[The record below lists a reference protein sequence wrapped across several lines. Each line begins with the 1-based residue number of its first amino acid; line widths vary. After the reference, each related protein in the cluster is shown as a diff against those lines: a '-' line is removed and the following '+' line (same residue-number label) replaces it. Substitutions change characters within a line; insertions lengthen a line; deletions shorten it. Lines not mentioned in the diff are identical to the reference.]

1 MTVELLSQI
10 KGLDL
15 VCEYLIKS
23 SLVLG
28 FLLLLA
34 FLSRKKSASLRH
46 FLLSFSLISLLLIPF
61 LSSITIG
68 WETRLLPSWQTGK
81 NSSYISNEWAKSKEN
96 PIQGKHKDLNIHKKN
111 TQKPDVVKTD
121 SANRGSL
128 LSKLAAKKNFLGL
141 ILITLWSVGLIFL
154 LTRIFLGLYGAY
166 RLTRQGEKISGSP
179 WQQLLQR
186 FLKAI
191 PLKRKVSLFTHK
203 QAMVPLTW
211 GVIKPVIIIPDES
224 RKWTKG
230 QCSSALFHEL
240 SHIKRGDFLVKI
252 IARIS
257 CAIFWFNPLSWLT
270 FKIMKKEQEKAC
282 DELVLKA
289 GVRPSTYAANLLLI
303 KRSGQAHWNLPTTVL
318 GAVGKSQLNERLI
331 AILKKQF
338 NSKEIK
344 MKTKIMLSFTVIL
357 VITVIGLARPSH
369 TAAYSEKSF
378 SCKDILPSETNQTFQ
393 DNNVQEKQEKKESE
407 KSKKKKST
415 DTKDK
420 KKEIKW
426 ITKEGKSGCVEV
438 HIIKGG
444 KPYKI
449 NSIAGKSFS
458 IIRKDGS
465 KNTFILRADGKDL
478 RLRKYKEGIW
488 TIKGDELHLHK
499 DDEVKVIR
507 LNKGNVISIEIDKDK
522 DGCKSVVIK
531 SPHIFISKDKKGSK
545 SFTIHVKGD
554 KGEKKTVYIAHHV
567 EVHPFIHLELK
578 HEKLK
583 EKIKKI
589 KEKLKKIK
597 EQEDLDAKADLK
609 EEILKELEESLEE
622 LSEELE
628 KKSEKLK
635 DVSISIHAEPEI
647 KIDEFIKD
655 SIKIKKHLS
664 FVDVKDEEE
673 IIVVVDKDNG
683 IQIILK
689 TILDK
694 ENKKKYEE
702 TLKKLKESLPE
713 GCEVESEINKDT
725 NTITIK
731 ISGIGKDKEQK
742 KDLKSLIKEIV
753 EEFKKVK

>member
-1 MTVELLSQI
+1 MELLSQI

-96 PIQGKHKDLNIHKKN
+96 PIQGKHEDLNIHKKN

-186 FLKAI
+186 FLKTI

-257 CAIFWFNPLSWLT
+257 CALFWFNPLSWLT

-289 GVRPSTYAANLLLI
+289 GVRPSTYAANLLSI

-426 ITKEGKSGCVEV
+426 VTKKGKSGCVEV

-458 IIRKDGS
+458 IIR
-465 KNTFILRADGKDL
+465 
-478 RLRKYKEGIW
+478 
-488 TIKGDELHLHK
+488 K

-554 KGEKKTVYIAHHV
+554 KGEKKTVYIAPHV
-567 EVHPFIHLELK
+567 EVHPVIHLELK

-583 EKIKKI
+583 EKIKKVQ
-589 KEKLKKIK
+589 EKLKKIK
-597 EQEDLDAKADLK
+597 EQEDLD
-609 EEILKELEESLEE
+609 
-622 LSEELE
+622 
-628 KKSEKLK
+628 
-635 DVSISIHAEPEI
+635 
-647 KIDEFIKD
+647 
-655 SIKIKKHLS
+655 
-664 FVDVKDEEE
+664 VKDEEE
-673 IIVVVDKDNG
+673 IIGVVDKDNG

-689 TILDK
+689 TALDK

-742 KDLKSLIKEIV
+742 KDIKSLIKEIV
-753 EEFKKVK
+753 EEFKKVKESKAEKEIHKV